1 MRALVKSAVGP
12 GHLELEDV
20 PIPRIGDD
28 DVLMKVTFCGI
39 CGSDLHIETGQH
51 ICFPPVILGHEYT
64 GVVAALGQNVT
75 QFRLGDPV
83 SFRTGFQ
90 PFPGYRGDGAF
101 AEYMR
106 APASSLWR
114 TPEGISLEAAS
125 QFETV
130 RVPLTLVRD
139 AMGMRPGSRVVVT
152 GAGPIGLL
160 TANAAKLE
168 GASHVTVLGGPGDE
182 KIRLPK
188 ALELGADVAELLSAE
203 ALAKLDD
210 AAPPACWFE
219 TSGAAPAIE
228 AAVEHVAPGGRITV
242 SGLGRGP
249 WNVNMARVSFD
260 NLRIIGQWGGNNRY
274 LDDCVTL
281 MRSGQLKVDA
291 IISAVLPLTQ
301 WREAFA
307 MLRRLEA
314 IKVLLDPSR

>member
-1 MRALVKSAVGP
+1 MRALVKSAPGP
-12 GHLELEDV
+12 GHLDLQEA

-28 DVLMKVTFCGI
+28 DVLIKISYCGI
-39 CGSDLHIETGQH
+39 CGSDLHIETGLH

-64 GVVAALGQNVT
+64 GVVAALGKNVK
-75 QFRLGDPV
+75 QFREGDPV
-83 SFRTGFQ
+83 SFRSGFQ
-90 PFPGYRGDGAF
+90 PFPGYRGDGGL

-114 TPEGISLEAAS
+114 TPEGISLEAAT

-139 AMGMRPGSRVVVT
+139 VMGMKPGSRVVVT
-152 GAGPIGLL
+152 GPGPIGLL
-160 TANAAKLE
+160 VANVARLE
-168 GASHVTVLGGPGDE
+168 GAAHITVLGGPGDE

-188 ALELGADVAELLSAE
+188 ALELGADEAELFSAE
-203 ALAKLDD
+203 ALAKLAGDR
-210 AAPPACWFE
+210 APTCWFE

-249 WNVNMARVSFD
+249 WNVNMARVAFD
-260 NLRIIGQWGGNNRY
+260 NIKILGQWGGNNAY
-274 LDDCVTL
+274 LDECARL
-281 MRSGQLKVDA
+281 MQSGQLKVDA
-291 IISAVLPLTQ
+291 IISAVMPLTQ

-307 MLRRLEA
+307 LLRRQEA
-314 IKVLLDPSR
+314 IKIILDPSR